1 MSLVNITAYT
11 SLKRLR
17 GCENGRASLEITTG
31 ATVKDILDLLGAV
44 PGEVGLIIVNGD
56 KADSEKLV
64 KDGDIIELYPV
75 FGGG

>member
-17 GCENGRASLEITTG
+17 GCENGSVSFEIATG
-31 ATVKDILDLLGAV
+31 TAVKDILDLLGAV